1 MKRSYI
7 LLICLGFLS
16 TCQYRAEKRALQA
29 KIDSLEIENQQLSSG
44 QLKMTMTVEEYRL
57 ALGEINKNLAS
68 IDETKALVRSL
79 SPETGQQDAPV
90 IESIQQHMINIGAL
104 LENSRLKIVALDKHL
119 EKLGKDSADKNKELL
134 ALDTKLKEMAERFL
148 KKEMEMYDLEEELRA
163 QISNMQIIMDE
174 QLKKSHQLEALL
186 NRAFYIKGTS
196 KELRELGIIKQEG
209 GFIGL
214 GRVKVLNA
222 SAPSTLFEQVKKDQT
237 LSIVLSCKKAKLIT
251 SHPEDSYTFQG
262 DSLIDRLYIRDPS
275 FWRNTNYLVIE
286 VDKEVGPGKDDDVYP
301 AL

>member
-1 MKRSYI
+1 MRRSYI
-7 LLICLGFLS
+7 LLICLGFLT
-16 TCQYRAEKRALQA
+16 TCQYRAERRALQA
-29 KIDSLEIENQQLSSG
+29 RIDSLEIENQQLRGG
-44 QLKMTMTVEEYRL
+44 QLQMTMTVEEYRQ
-57 ALGEINKNLAS
+57 ALDDINKNLAA

-79 SPETGQQDAPV
+79 TPETRQKDVAV
-90 IESIQQHMINIGAL
+90 TESIQQHMFNISAL

-119 EKLGKDSADKNKELL
+119 EKLGKDSADKNNELL
-134 ALDTKLKEMAERFL
+134 ALDLKLKDMAERFL

-174 QLKKSHQLEALL
+174 QLKKSHALEALL

-196 KELRELGIIKQEG
+196 KELKELGIIKQEG

-222 SAPSTLFEQVKKDQT
+222 SAPSTLFQQVKKDQT
-237 LSIVLSCKKAKLIT
+237 LSIDLSCKKAKLIT
-251 SHPEDSYTFQG
+251 SHPEDSYIFQG
-262 DSLIDRLYIRDPS
+262 DSMIDRLYISDPS

-286 VDKEVGPGKDDDVYP
+286 VDKEVGPGKHGDIYP